1 MNKAKSFHAVLLLHF
16 ALLLAEQMEAL
27 VTKQQRIMSIPHIL
41 INNEGTVS
49 DLLSQIQTISA
60 QNRGL
65 AEIIR
70 EHTERINSLE
80 RTMALR
86 NFSAVA
92 PSSQVSGH
100 SASSGRNN
108 EITRKLA
115 NIENKIADHEVLL
128 VETNRSVRQANRD
141 VGNARRLVETVQE
154 TIRKVERR
162 IEAIKHRV
170 ALRNFAE
177 DMSQRL
183 PPSYDGHLLWKINEF
198 SRRRNRTVNGQQKAF
213 TSPCFFTGPY
223 GYKMR
228 ARIYLNGNGMGRGT
242 HISVFFVVMR
252 GQYDEILRWPFRQK
266 VTFMLVDQDN
276 VEHVIDAFR
285 PDPNSSSFQRPRREE
300 NIASGC
306 PLFCSLNQLNRHAY
320 VREDTMFL
328 RIIVDDVEDFVVQ
341 QL

>member
-1 MNKAKSFHAVLLLHF
+1 MNKGKSYHAVLLLHF
-16 ALLLAEQMEAL
+16 ALLLGNQIKAL
-27 VTKQQRIMSIPHIL
+27 VTKQQRILSIPHIL

-49 DLLSQIQTISA
+49 DLLSQIQTISV
-60 QNRGL
+60 QNREMR
-65 AEIIR
+65 EIIQ
-70 EHTERINSLE
+70 EHTQRINSLE
-80 RTMALR
+80 RIMVLR
-86 NFSAVA
+86 NFSAAA

-108 EITRKLA
+108 EITRRLA
-115 NIENKIADHEVLL
+115 IIENKTADHEVLL
-128 VETNRSVRQANRD
+128 VETNRSVRQANCV
-141 VGNARRLVETVQE
+141 VGNLRRLVETDQE
-154 TIRKVERR
+154 TVRNMERR
-162 IEAIKHRV
+162 FGAIEHRV
-170 ALRNFAE
+170 ALRNIAKA
-177 DMSQRL
+177 MSQRL

-198 SRRRNRTVNGQQKAF
+198 SRRRNRAVNGQQKAF

-228 ARIYLNGNGMGRGT
+228 ARIYLNGHGMGRGT
-242 HISVFFVVMR
+242 HISLFFVVMR
-252 GQYDEILRWPFRQK
+252 GQYDAILRWPFRQK

-285 PDPNSSSFQRPRREE
+285 PDPNSSSFQRPRREA

-306 PLFCSLNQLNRHAY
+306 PLFCSLNQLNTRAY